1 MKKILSFVLTLT
13 LVFSMS
19 FASVYASDTKSLQ
32 DINRTS
38 IYTDG
43 FEMLSWETSY
53 TIAAGEGLTIRIK
66 SISPDVEVESLNP
79 EIADGINKKFDI
91 VEYKDGIYE
100 MYNVIRGYKA
110 GDAEMYISIPNSAYP
125 LKKLQIKVTEE
136 DLSYTNEIDDANNG
150 FYGLQHLK
158 VGEVDEDLYIFSRK
172 DMSYRMEDPSI
183 ADIEL
188 IEKEGE
194 PDGTPYFK
202 YGYSFRVTPKKA
214 GRTRLIFSAP
224 GLKTLILPVYVE
236 GSNVSHRQIIGK
248 DRYETSAKLADEL
261 KVYNTAVI
269 VNGNSMAD
277 GLSAASLAGKY
288 NAPILLVKKDSI
300 PTSVKS
306 RLNKVNKVFI
316 IGGEGAISKNVE
328 RQLSGK
334 QVKRIGGSTRI
345 ETSRL
350 VANELGNYE
359 AAFIVN
365 GFKGEADAMSIS
377 PLAARDSVPILLT
390 DGKNPSHKYDPKVD
404 YTVIGGELAVSDKLR
419 KEYGA
424 DRIAGYDRY
433 ETNRKI
439 LAKYYIEPREVYF
452 TKGSSLV
459 DALSASV
466 VAKNSGIAL
475 VSQYSDNKVLNNIN
489 TVQVGGID
497 FTINFLE

>member
-1 MKKILSFVLTLT
+1 MKKVLSFVLTLT
-13 LVFSMS
+13 LVFSIS
-19 FASVYASDTKSLQ
+19 FASVYANDTKPLQ

-66 SISPDVEVESLNP
+66 SISPDVQIESLNP

-100 MYNVIRGYKA
+100 MYNVIRGYKV
-110 GDAEMYISIPNSAYP
+110 GDAEMYISIPNSSYP
-125 LKKLQIKVTEE
+125 LKRLEVTVTEE
-136 DLSYTNEIDDANNG
+136 DISYVNEIEVVNG
-150 FYGLQHLK
+150 EYGIQHLK
-158 VGEVDEDLYIFSRK
+158 VGEVNSDLYIHSKK
-172 DMSYRMEDPSI
+172 DPSYRMEDPSI

-188 IEKEGE
+188 IKKSGE
-194 PDGTPYFK
+194 PDGTVYFK
-202 YGYSFRVTPKKA
+202 YEYSFKITPKKV
-214 GRTRLIFSAP
+214 GRTRVIFTAP
-224 GLKTLILPVYVE
+224 GLKSLELPVYVE
-236 GSNVSHRQIIGK
+236 GSTVSHRKIIGK

-261 KVYNTAVI
+261 KVYDTAVI

-277 GLSAASLAGKY
+277 GLSAAPLAGKY

-300 PTSVKS
+300 PSSVKS
-306 RLNKVNKVFI
+306 RLNKANKVFI

-328 RQLSGK
+328 KQLAGK
-334 QVKRIGGSTRI
+334 QIKRIGGSTRI

-350 VANELGNYE
+350 VANELGSYDNAY
-359 AAFIVN
+359 IVN
-365 GFKGEADAMSIS
+365 GFTGEADAMSIS
-377 PLAARDSVPILLT
+377 PVAARQEEPILLT
-390 DGKNPSHKYDPKVD
+390 DGKNPSHKYNPNVD
-404 YTVIGGELAVSDKLR
+404 YTVIGGELAVSDNLR
-419 KEYGA
+419 REYGA
-424 DRIAGYDRY
+424 DRISGYDRY

-459 DALSASV
+459 DALSASS

-475 VSQYSDNKVLNNIN
+475 VSQHSYNKVLNNIN
-489 TVQVGGID
+489 TVQVGGMD

>member
-1 MKKILSFVLTLT
+1 MKKVLSFVLTLT

-19 FASVYASDTKSLQ
+19 FASVYASDMKALQ

-66 SISPDVEVESLNP
+66 SISPDVEVESLDP

-136 DLSYTNEIDDANNG
+136 NLDYLNEIEEVDGA
-150 FYGLQHLK
+150 YGLEHLK
-158 VGEVDEDLYIFSRK
+158 VGQVEEGLFIHSKKDVDYRIEDS
-172 DMSYRMEDPSI
+172 SI

-188 IEKEGE
+188 VEKSGE

-202 YGYSFRVTPKKA
+202 YLYEFKVIPKKA
-214 GRTRLIFSAP
+214 GRTRVIFSAP
-224 GLKTLILPVYVE
+224 GLKTLTLPVYVE
-236 GSNVSHRQIIGK
+236 GSNVSHKQIIGK

-269 VNGNSMAD
+269 VNGNSIAD
-277 GLSAASLAGKY
+277 GLSAAPLAGKY
-288 NAPILLVKKDSI
+288 NAPILLVEKNSI
-300 PTSVKS
+300 PASVKS
-306 RLNKVNKVFI
+306 RLNKANKVFI

-328 RQLSGK
+328 KQLSGK

-350 VANELGNYE
+350 VAYEIGNYE

-377 PLAARDSVPILLT
+377 PVAARESIPILLT

-404 YTVIGGELAVSDKLR
+404 YTAVGGESVVSENLR
-419 KEYGA
+419 REYGA
-424 DRIAGYDRY
+424 ERIAGYDRY

-439 LAKYYIEPREVYF
+439 LAKYYLEPRELYF

-466 VAKNSGIAL
+466 VAKDSGIAL

>member
-1 MKKILSFVLTLT
+1 MKKVLSFVLTLT

-19 FASVYASDTKSLQ
+19 FASVYANDTKPLQ

-53 TIAAGEGLTIRIK
+53 TLSKGESLSIKIK
-66 SISPDVEVESLNP
+66 SITPDVVLESMNP
-79 EIADGINKKFDI
+79 EIAHVYDEKFEV
-91 VEYKDGIYE
+91 VEFKDGIYE
-100 MYNVIRGYKA
+100 MRNTISAYEV
-110 GDAEMYISIPNSAYP
+110 GDATLYISIPNSSYP
-125 LKKLQIKVTEE
+125 LKSLEITVTEE
-136 DLSYTNEIDDANNG
+136 DFSGANDIDDANNG

-158 VGEVDEDLYIFSRK
+158 VGKVDEDLYIFSRK

-269 VNGNSMAD
+269 VNGNSIAD
-277 GLSAASLAGKY
+277 GLSAAPLAGKY
-288 NAPILLVKKDSI
+288 NAPILLVEKNSI
-300 PTSVKS
+300 PASVKS
-306 RLNKVNKVFI
+306 RLNKANKVFI

-328 RQLSGK
+328 KQLSGK

-350 VANELGNYE
+350 VAYEIGNYE

-377 PLAARDSVPILLT
+377 PVAARESIPILLT

-404 YTVIGGELAVSDKLR
+404 YTAVGGESVVSENLR
-419 KEYGA
+419 REYGA
-424 DRIAGYDRY
+424 ERISGYDRY

-439 LAKYYIEPREVYF
+439 LAKYYLEPRELYF

-466 VAKNSGIAL
+466 VAKDSGIAL

>member
-66 SISPDVEVESLNP
+66 SISPNVEVESLDP

-110 GDAEMYISIPNSAYP
+110 GDAEIYISIPNSAYP

-136 DLSYTNEIDDANNG
+136 NLDYLNEIEEVDGA
-150 FYGLQHLK
+150 YGLEHLK
-158 VGEVDEDLYIFSRK
+158 VGQVEEGLFIHSKKDVDYRIEDS
-172 DMSYRMEDPSI
+172 SI

-188 IEKEGE
+188 VEKSGE

-202 YGYSFRVTPKKA
+202 YLYEFKVIPKKS
-214 GRTRLIFSAP
+214 GRTRVVFSAP
-224 GLKTLILPVYVE
+224 GLKTLTLPVYVE
-236 GSNVSHRQIIGK
+236 GSNVSHKQIIGK

-261 KVYNTAVI
+261 KVYDTAVI

-277 GLSAASLAGKY
+277 GLSAAPLAGKY

-459 DALSASV
+459 DALSASS
-466 VAKNSGIAL
+466 VAKNCGIAL